1 MKKILVIGK
10 PNCGKSLL
18 FNRLT
23 GLKQKV
29 ANFPGV
35 TVEVKTGRFRGH
47 ELMDFPGIYSLT
59 PITKDEDIA
68 VGKFWAALD
77 EKDVGVILCVLDG
90 TRLERS
96 LLLGLQVLDAARQKQ
111 KPIVF
116 AINMLDELKHHRAEV
131 QMEGLQK
138 ELQQPMVGISAR
150 TSHGIPD
157 LIRTLELALSQ
168 PETFIPSSTALQAD
182 VDRQKVAKDLNQRF
196 GPKADIILKTQNR
209 FDRFLLST
217 VGGGLAFFVIML
229 MMFQAIFTWATPLMD
244 GVEEILG
251 VAGTYFSSWFSN
263 PIAHDFVADAIFGGF
278 GSFLVFV
285 PQIFVLTFLIGV
297 LEDSGY
303 LARAA
308 VICHRPLSLFGLSGK
323 SFVPLLSGHACA
335 IPAIFAARTIES
347 PRHRLLTTMAIP
359 LMSCSARL
367 PVYGL
372 LIAALI
378 PAQTYLGGLVGIQG
392 FAFFCL
398 YILGIV
404 VAMIITGLA
413 SKASRIKKESSA
425 PFIIELPPY
434 RWPSLM
440 PLLRRSVSYS
450 WAFITRAGVVIFLVT
465 VIVWVLGYFPN
476 GAGQLDQSWL
486 ATMGHWLEPLVRPLG
501 VDWRYAVA
509 ILTSFAAREVFVGTL
524 GTMFGIEGAD
534 DNIGGI
540 ADQVRAAG
548 LTLASGVALLVFYV
562 IALQC
567 AATLAVIRKETGNAK
582 LPIFLFVAYGLLA
595 YVAAI
600 LVYSVLTTV

>member
-1 MKKILVIGK
+1 MKKILLIGK

-35 TVEVKTGRFRGH
+35 TVEVKTGRFREH
-47 ELMDFPGIYSLT
+47 ELVDFPGIYSLSALT
-59 PITKDEDIA
+59 RDEEIA
-68 VGKFWAALD
+68 VQKFWGAIEQPEMA
-77 EKDVGVILCVLDG
+77 GILCVLDG

-96 LLLGLQVLDAARQKQ
+96 LLLGLQVLEAAREKR
-111 KPIVF
+111 KPIIF
-116 AINMLDELKHHRAEV
+116 AVNMVDELKQHRAEV
-131 QMEGLQK
+131 QLEALQR
-138 ELQQPMVGISAR
+138 ELGQTVIGISAR
-150 TSHGIPD
+150 TG
-157 LIRTLELALSQ
+157 EGLSQ
-168 PETFIPSSTALQAD
+168 LIKSLEDVVANGSKFVPAGEPIQAHL
-182 VDRQKVAKDLNQRF
+182 DRQLVAKDLNLRF
-196 GPKADIILKTQNR
+196 GPKADIILKTQNN
-209 FDRFLLST
+209 FDRFLLSG
-217 VGGGLAFFVIML
+217 VGGGIAFSVIMIV
-229 MMFQAIFTWATPLMD
+229 MFQAIFTWAAPIMD
-244 GVEEILG
+244 GVEALIG
-251 VAGTYFSSWFSN
+251 VAGGYIANWFTN

-285 PQIFVLTFLIGV
+285 PQIFVLTFLIGI

-308 VICHRPLSLFGLSGK
+308 VICHRPLSMFGLSGK

-347 PRHRLLTTMAIP
+347 PRHRLLTMMAIP

-372 LIAALI
+372 LVAALI
-378 PAQTYLGGLVGIQG
+378 PAQTYLGGLVGVQG
-392 FAFFCL
+392 FIFFCL
-398 YILGIV
+398 YVLGIV
-404 VAMIITGLA
+404 TALLITGLA
-413 SKASRIKKESSA
+413 AKASVVKKASSA

-434 RWPSLM
+434 RM
-440 PLLRRSVSYS
+440 PALVPLIRRAVTNS
-450 WAFITRAGVVIFLVT
+450 WAFITRAGGVIFVVT
-465 VIVWVLGYFPN
+465 VIVWVLGYFPK
-476 GAGQLDQSWL
+476 GAGHLDHSWL
-486 ATMGHWLEPLVRPLG
+486 ASLGHWIEPLVKPLG
-501 VDWRYAVA
+501 LDWRYAVA

-524 GTMFGIEGAD
+524 GTMFGIEGGD
-534 DNIGGI
+534 ENIGGI

-567 AATLAVIRKETGNAK
+567 ASTLAVLRKETGNAR
-582 LPIFLFVAYGLLA
+582 LPIFLFLFYGGLA

-600 LVYSVLTTV
+600 LVYFFLKT

>member
-35 TVEVKTGRFRGH
+35 TVEVKTGRFREH
-47 ELMDFPGIYSLT
+47 QLVDFPGVYSLT
-59 PITKDEDIA
+59 PLTRDEEIA
-68 VGKFWAALD
+68 VQKFWVALEQPELAA
-77 EKDVGVILCVLDG
+77 ILCVLDG

-96 LLLGLQVLDAARQKQ
+96 LLLGLQVLEAAREKR
-111 KPIVF
+111 KPVIF
-116 AINMLDELKHHRAEV
+116 AVNMLDELKYHRSEV
-131 QMEGLQK
+131 QLDALKQ
-138 ELQQPMVGISAR
+138 ELGQPVIGISAR
-150 TSHGIPD
+150 TSEGLPE
-157 LIRTLELALSQ
+157 LIKTLEEAVAKG
-168 PETFIPSSTALQAD
+168 TAFIPSGVAPQAHL
-182 VDRQKVAKDLNQRF
+182 DRQSVAKDLHQRF
-196 GPKADIILKTQNR
+196 GPKAEIILKRQNN
-209 FDRFLLST
+209 FDRFLLSGI
-217 VGGGLAFFVIML
+217 GGGIAFFVIMIV
-229 MMFQAIFTWATPLMD
+229 MFQAIFTWASPLMD
-244 GVEEILG
+244 GVESIIG
-251 VAGTYFSSWFSN
+251 VVGAFMAGWFSN

-347 PRHRLLTTMAIP
+347 PRHRLLTIMAIP

-378 PAQTYLGGLVGIQG
+378 PAQTYLGGLIGVQG
-392 FAFFCL
+392 LIFFCL
-398 YILGIV
+398 YLLGIV
-404 VAMIITGLA
+404 VALTITGIA
-413 SKASRIKKESSA
+413 AKASAVKKTSSA

-434 RWPSLM
+434 RLPALV
-440 PLLRRSVSYS
+440 PLLRRAFADS
-450 WAFITRAGVVIFLVT
+450 WAFITRAGGVIFLVT
-465 VIVWVLGYFPN
+465 VIVWVLGYFPQ
-476 GAGQLDQSWL
+476 GAGQLDHSWL
-486 ATMGHWLEPLVRPLG
+486 ASMGHWIEPVVQPLG
-501 VDWRYAVA
+501 LDWRYAVA

-524 GTMFGIEGAD
+524 GTMFGIEGGD
-534 DNIGGI
+534 ENIGGI

-567 AATLAVIRKETGNAK
+567 ASTLAVIRKETGNAR
-582 LPIFLFVAYGLLA
+582 LPVFLFFSYGLLA
-595 YVAAI
+595 YIAAI
-600 LVYSVLTTV
+600 SVYFLLKN